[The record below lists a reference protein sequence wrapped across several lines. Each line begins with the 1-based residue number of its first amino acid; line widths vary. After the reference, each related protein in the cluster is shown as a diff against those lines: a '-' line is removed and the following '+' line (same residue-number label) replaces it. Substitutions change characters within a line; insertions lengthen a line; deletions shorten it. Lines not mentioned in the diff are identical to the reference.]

1 MLENLPANSGDVGS
15 IPDAG
20 RSHVTAKPVR
30 HTVEP
35 ALCSPGAAM
44 LSPRA
49 AAREAGALEPTPF
62 CTREAAAV
70 GGPHPAPRVQPP
82 CTAAEENPSSSEDP
96 ARPKIPV
103 LGRISIVR

>member
-1 MLENLPANSGDVGS
+1 MLENLPANSGDMGS

-35 ALCSPGAAM
+35 ALWSPGAAM

-49 AAREAGALEPTPF
+49 AATEAGALEPTPF
-62 CTREAAAV
+62 CTREAVAV

-82 CTAAEENPSSSEDP
+82 RTSSEDP
-96 ARPKIPV
+96 ARPKIKSLKKKKNPCV
-103 LGRISIVR
+103 GEN

>member
-70 GGPHPAPRVQPP
+70 GGPHPAPRVQPHAPQLKKTLPAVKTQHGQKSP
-82 CTAAEENPSSSEDP
+82 CWGEL
-96 ARPKIPV
+96 V
-103 LGRISIVR
+103 